1 MELDR
6 WVWVLA
12 LVGAWASAGREVF
25 LHLEVEDST
34 VSAEAVSPGVV
45 AVAAPGEEVVAG
57 ACPARDGEAGDTVIP
72 DICRHTAIPDMHQ
85 PPATRNTPQLIP
97 RTTVTRP

>member
-12 LVGAWASAGREVF
+12 LVEAWASAGREVSP
-25 LHLEVEDST
+25 HSEVEAST
-34 VSAEAVSPGVV
+34 ESAEAVSPGVAV
-45 AVAAPGEEVVAG
+45 VAAPGEEVA
-57 ACPARDGEAGDTVIP
+57 AGDREVGDMVIP
-72 DICRHTAIPDMHQ
+72 DICRHTAIPDMDQ
-85 PPATRNTPQLIP
+85 PPATRNTPQVIP

>member
-12 LVGAWASAGREVF
+12 LVGAWVSAGREVS
-25 LHLEVEDST
+25 LHLDVGDST
-34 VSAEAVSPGVV
+34 ASAEAGSPGAVV
-45 AVAAPGEEVVAG
+45 ADAPGEEVAAG
-57 ACPARDGEAGDTVIP
+57 AGEAGDMAIP

-85 PPATRNTPQLIP
+85 PPATRNTPQVIP